1 MHPHSSPYV
10 ALAAWVALCV
20 SLAGLTAVI
29 PSVALPSVASADGTA
44 DEADLHFQLGN
55 DAYRAGQYLEA
66 LEHFLASNR
75 LAPNRNV
82 VYNIARCYQRID
94 RFPEAYRYYLESL
107 EGETDP
113 ETRGRIESALSEISP
128 RVALIDVTSTPAG
141 ATIYVDREDLGSV
154 GRAPRTLALPAGTY
168 RILATLDGYHDAASA
183 AATVAVGERASV
195 TIELSRVVGTLAL
208 RGETGTEVRIDTE
221 EGEPLCTLPC
231 ELALPPGPHV
241 VHARAEGRETLA
253 RAVAIVEGAST
264 SIDLSLE
271 AQTGS
276 VVVDADVDNAL
287 VEIDDTAVGFT
298 PLVAPNIPTGTRRVR
313 VSASGYEPIVM
324 EIEVVADEQVELTDV
339 RLRTL
344 REVSAASRSVERIDD
359 APASVSVVSAAE
371 IEAFRYPTLYEAL
384 RGTRGFALTS
394 DSIYSNASVRGVGQ
408 PSDYNNRLLI
418 LSDGATMNEDILY
431 QAFIGYDGRVDLG
444 DVDRIEVVRGAGS
457 VLYGTGAVSGVV
469 NMVPHGHD
477 RPTSVRFDVSLSD
490 GNVGR
495 GRGAFN
501 LRLADDAGIRGS
513 VSFAHSD
520 GRDATVTFDRDGDG
534 VPERNVAHGVE
545 RFDAISGSLRAWVGP
560 LVVQAFYSARD
571 LGIPTGSFGTIFD
584 RLEI

>member
-183 AATVAVGERASV
+183 ATTVAVGERASV

-253 RAVAIVEGAST
+253 RAVVIVEGASI

-271 AQTGS
+271 
-276 VVVDADVDNAL
+276 V
-287 VEIDDTAVGFT
+287 
-298 PLVAPNIPTGTRRVR
+298 
-313 VSASGYEPIVM
+313 
-324 EIEVVADEQVELTDV
+324 
-339 RLRTL
+339 
-344 REVSAASRSVERIDD
+344 
-359 APASVSVVSAAE
+359 
-371 IEAFRYPTLYEAL
+371 
-384 RGTRGFALTS
+384 
-394 DSIYSNASVRGVGQ
+394 
-408 PSDYNNRLLI
+408 
-418 LSDGATMNEDILY
+418 
-431 QAFIGYDGRVDLG
+431 
-444 DVDRIEVVRGAGS
+444 
-457 VLYGTGAVSGVV
+457 
-469 NMVPHGHD
+469 
-477 RPTSVRFDVSLSD
+477 
-490 GNVGR
+490 
-495 GRGAFN
+495 
-501 LRLADDAGIRGS
+501 
-513 VSFAHSD
+513 
-520 GRDATVTFDRDGDG
+520 
-534 VPERNVAHGVE
+534 
-545 RFDAISGSLRAWVGP
+545 
-560 LVVQAFYSARD
+560 
-571 LGIPTGSFGTIFD
+571 
-584 RLEI
+584 